1 MHGMSPS
8 RPQGCV
14 QEKYQHLNP
23 NLQLTHCIMHELH
36 DCSKKVLWQKFRLD
50 LCTKQVVSARAC
62 ANQFKPSGSSSIA
75 LFDLFGMKTVQA
87 DSCLMP
93 EQIDT
98 LFISV
103 GGGRG
108 VGGGGVILGLR
119 PRIYTCMSWIVFDP
133 LESSKEKE
141 PFWYQVP

>member
-108 VGGGGVILGLR
+108 VHFGLEAQNLHVHVMN
-119 PRIYTCMSWIVFDP
+119 CF
-133 LESSKEKE
+133 
-141 PFWYQVP
+141 